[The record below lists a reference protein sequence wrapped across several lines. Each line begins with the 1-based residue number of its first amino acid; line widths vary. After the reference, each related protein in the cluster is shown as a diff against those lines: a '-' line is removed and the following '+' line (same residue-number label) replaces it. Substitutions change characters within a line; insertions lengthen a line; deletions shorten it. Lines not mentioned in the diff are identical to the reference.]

1 MKKTHC
7 VSCLLYIRDRNS
19 NQNFESNQNFC
30 PSSFECTLLPCKS
43 SSPQDQI
50 QMDLQCH
57 LFVIYI
63 IHVCVLQKSYDS
75 SNGVQQISVH
85 FVV

>member
-30 PSSFECTLLPCKS
+30 PSSFDCTLLPVSWVRHKIRFKWIYS
-43 SSPQDQI
+43 VT
-50 QMDLQCH
+50 L
-57 LFVIYI
+57 LLYI
-63 IHVCVLQKSYDS
+63 IHMCVQQKSYDS
-75 SNGVQQISVH
+75 SNGVQQNSVH
-85 FVV
+85 FAV